1 MVSHSIAKQGVIFGE
16 SANSASER
24 VAQSIIRLREN
35 PYNRVI
41 QRHIYMVGD
50 HELTPVQVGILETV
64 VNIPGLRMVALAQNL
79 GVDAST
85 VSRTVMPLI
94 DLGLI
99 ERGFD
104 ARDKRVTILHP
115 TEEGLRQAHLL
126 AQSRGRVMLAVQSHM
141 APERLD
147 IFADLLSEYAIG
159 LNAEGARLA
168 EAEKHGGGRIPEP
181 QCEQQTA

>member
-16 SANSASER
+16 TANSASER
-24 VAQSIIRLREN
+24 VAQGIINLRRN

-64 VNIPGLRMVALAQNL
+64 VNMPGQRMIALAQNL

-85 VSRTVMPLI
+85 VSRTVIPLI
-94 DLGLI
+94 ELGLI
-99 ERGFD
+99 EREYD
-104 ARDKRVTILHP
+104 ARDKRVTILNP
-115 TEEGLRQAHLL
+115 TEKGLRQAGLL
-126 AQSRGRVMLAVQSHM
+126 AQSRGKVMLAVQSHM

-147 IFADLLSEYAIG
+147 IFADLLDEYAVG

-168 EAEKHGGGRIPEP
+168 ELEKTQQSLTVRGVSRS
-181 QCEQQTA
+181 QTA